1 MLLNESQVSQI
12 NSAIFTHEY
21 VAPNGEDYTRE
32 FESDTGF
39 ENGED
44 IGGILV
50 YMRGD
55 ELLAFFDYEQSAGTV
70 FKMPWM
76 A

>member
-1 MLLNESQVSQI
+1 MLLNDSQVSQI

-21 VAPNGEDYTRE
+21 VAPNGEDYTAE

-39 ENGED
+39 ANGHD

-55 ELLAFFDYEQSAGTV
+55 ELLAFFDYEQSAGCV
-70 FKMPWM
+70 FKMPFM

>member
-1 MLLNESQVSQI
+1 MLTDAQCSQI

-21 VAPNGEDYTRE
+21 DVESQEDFTAQ
-32 FESDTGF
+32 FERDTGF

-44 IGGILV
+44 IGGIVV
-50 YMRGD
+50 YLRGD
-55 ELLAFFDYEQSAGTV
+55 ELMAFFDYEQAGGTV
-70 FKMPWM
+70 FKMPFM

>member
-1 MLLNESQVSQI
+1 MLTHAQSAQI
-12 NSAIFTHEY
+12 NSAIYTHEY
-21 VAPNGEDYTRE
+21 VAPNGEDYTAE

-39 ENGED
+39 ENGLD
-44 IGGILV
+44 IGGLIV
-50 YMRGD
+50 YLRGD
-55 ELLAFFDYEQSAGTV
+55 ELMAFFDYEQSAGCV